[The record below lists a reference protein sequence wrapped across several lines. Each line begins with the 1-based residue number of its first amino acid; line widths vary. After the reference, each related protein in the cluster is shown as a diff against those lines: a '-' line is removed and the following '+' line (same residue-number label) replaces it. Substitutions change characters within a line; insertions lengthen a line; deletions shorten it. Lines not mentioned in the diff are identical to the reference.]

1 MVCFCCSRRICR
13 SFSCSCRRWMASCLC
28 TSRYSCRPQ
37 RSGQG
42 HCGPR
47 GSGQGGRRA
56 PGQRVGPPHLLL
68 LPHDLQLLGQ
78 LDLALALRL
87 LSRAAQLLP
96 VLLPQG
102 TQRAPGIADLRQL
115 VLQPLVVHWGDSREP
130 LAVTK
135 VRVAV
140 GGALACL
147 CPAKCSRTW
156 HGWPRAGWGR
166 PGAAAPVL
174 GGTLPITGTPWS
186 PQPS

>member
-1 MVCFCCSRRICR
+1 
-13 SFSCSCRRWMASCLC
+13 MASCLC

-56 PGQRVGPPHLLL
+56 PGQQVGPLHLLL

-102 TQRAPGIADLRQL
+102 AQRAPGIADLRQL

-135 VRVAV
+135 VRVA
-140 GGALACL
+140 GGCPGLPLPSQVLANVAWL
-147 CPAKCSRTW
+147 A
-156 HGWPRAGWGR
+156 AGWVGE
-166 PGAAAPVL
+166 A
-174 GGTLPITGTPWS
+174 WS
-186 PQPS
+186 CCSCA